1 MFVIFQMQF
10 EMQLKVARD
19 VPGGPVVKT
28 PCSQSRGPGFDPGQE
43 SRSCMPQLRPDAAK
57 R

>member
-19 VPGGPVVKT
+19 VPGGPVRLGLHVPRAEVLGLTLFRKV
-28 PCSQSRGPGFDPGQE
+28 DPA
-43 SRSCMPQLRPDAAK
+43 CHN
-57 R
+57 